1 MSPDAG
7 GVTRAK
13 NFQNLMASVG
23 VRDTTL
29 AMIIKQRS
37 GAGKI
42 GIMHMVGSV
51 EGKNAIII
59 DDIIDTAGTL
69 CEASRVL
76 KEHGALSVSS
86 FATHGLFSG
95 NALENIRKSKL
106 DQVIVTNS
114 IPPKEGEEELSFKHD
129 KVESCPYLARVSGQG

>member
-1 MSPDAG
+1 
-7 GVTRAK
+7 
-13 NFQNLMASVG
+13 MASVG

-29 AMIIKQRS
+29 AMIIKQRA

-42 GIMHMVGSV
+42 GSMHMVGSV
-51 EGKNAIII
+51 EGRNAIII

-95 NALENIRKSKL
+95 NALENIRKSQL

-114 IPPKEGEEELSFKHD
+114 IPPK
-129 KVESCPYLARVSGQG
+129 